1 MRIKN
6 IFLCSPSLTT
16 SIALVCI
23 MSGPAIAHDDHDWIR
38 QGGYRSPA
46 TAEWCCGK
54 DDCVV
59 VPAVEIEAAE
69 PGWRIIPT
77 GETVPY
83 RETLPSQDGH
93 FWRCH
98 RPNGSRRCFFAPP
111 GTS

>member
-1 MRIKN
+1 MFMI
-6 IFLCSPSLTT
+6 T
-16 SIALVCI
+16 
-23 MSGPAIAHDDHDWIR
+23 PAVAHDDHDWIR
-38 QGGYRSPA
+38 TGRFRSPI

-54 DDCVV
+54 DDCVI
-59 VPAVEIEAAE
+59 VPAVDVEAAE
-69 PGWRIIPT
+69 PGWLIHST

-93 FWRCH
+93 FWRCY